1 MNGFLVRVRRRLRLA
16 WALATAQWA
25 LPALAVSAVILLL
38 VARVRPWPWPTL
50 AAAVTLLAGLLVVVI
65 AAVFVRIPNLVTARA
80 VDVGLG
86 TKDALATALEL
97 STSTEPQPFL
107 GAIQRRAESL
117 ISGRKPAEA
126 VPLQWSPKRLAFSGV
141 LIAGAVA
148 LLVVP
153 NHQDAVRRAK
163 AQERVELAKT
173 ADEIRKQ
180 AAEVAA
186 LPSGAAAATTL
197 QKLAEELS
205 KTNSL
210 ERGQQAIDKAL
221 AELQAGVP
229 PSFLADKAAAVGLE
243 RSLQTAPLPGTEGSA
258 SEQMK
263 AAAQELAGL
272 SAADQA
278 ALAERLKSLAAAQAT
293 GSPETAKALEA
304 AATALASGD
313 TAKAAGDL
321 DKAAAAAKER
331 SDKVAAAQAKLAAAG
346 KAGEGKARL
355 GAAAKGSGSGS
366 AAGSGQGQGS
376 GSGQGQGSGQGAGQG
391 SGAAGSG
398 TGSAGAKGPGG
409 NNGQAGAAKPNG
421 SGNNPSV
428 GIQQGD
434 LPIFEPGKTE
444 QINVDGNAADGPGE
458 VVGKTT
464 GANTAG
470 GASVPLSKALPT
482 YQAQATEAVNN
493 LTIAPSERELVK
505 AYFEGLGKP

>member
-1 MNGFLVRVRRRLRLA
+1 MNGFLGRVRRRLRLA

-25 LPALAVSAVILLL
+25 LPALAAFVVALLL
-38 VARVRPWPWPTL
+38 MARVRPWLWPTR
-50 AAAVTLLAGLLVVVI
+50 AAAVTLAIGLLAVVV
-65 AAVFVRIPNLVTARA
+65 AAVVVRIPNLVAARA

-107 GAIQRRAESL
+107 GAIQRRADSFV
-117 ISGRKPAEA
+117 SGRKPAEA
-126 VPLQWSPKRLAFSGV
+126 VPLQWSPKRLAFAGV
-141 LIAGAVA
+141 MLAGAVA
-148 LLVVP
+148 LVVVP
-153 NHQDAVRRAK
+153 NRQDAVRRAK
-163 AQERVELAKT
+163 AQERAELAKT
-173 ADEIRKQ
+173 ADELRKQ

-197 QKLAEELS
+197 QKLAEELA

-210 ERGQQAIDKAL
+210 DRGQEAIDKAL
-221 AELQAGVP
+221 AELQAGIP

-243 RSLQTAPLPGTEGSA
+243 RSLQTAPLPGAKGSA

-272 SAADQA
+272 TAADQA

-313 TAKAAGDL
+313 TAKAAGEL
-321 DKAAAAAKER
+321 DRAAAAVKER
-331 SDKVAAAQAKLAAAG
+331 SDKVASAQAKIAAAG

-355 GAAAKGSGSGS
+355 GAAAKGSGDGK
-366 AAGSGQGQGS
+366 AAGAGQGNGQGAGNGQGQG
-376 GSGQGQGSGQGAGQG
+376 QGTGQG

-398 TGSAGAKGPGG
+398 GGSGGMKGPGG
-409 NNGQAGAAKPNG
+409 NNGQGGAAKPNG

-458 VVGKTT
+458 VVGKTA
-464 GANTAG
+464 GANTAS

>member
-25 LPALAVSAVILLL
+25 LPALAASVVALLL
-38 VARVRPWPWPTL
+38 LARMRPWLWPTR
-50 AAAVTLLAGLLVVVI
+50 AAAVALVGGLLVVVV
-65 AAVFVRIPNLVTARA
+65 AAVVVRIPNLVTARV

-107 GAIQRRAESL
+107 AAIQRRADSL

-126 VPLQWSPKRLAFSGV
+126 VPLQWSPKRLAFASV

-148 LLVVP
+148 LVVVP

-163 AQERVELAKT
+163 AQERAELAKT
-173 ADEIRKQ
+173 ADELRKQ

-197 QKLAEELS
+197 QKLAEELA

-210 ERGQQAIDKAL
+210 ERGQEAIDKAL

-243 RSLQTAPLPGTEGSA
+243 RSLQTAPLPGTKGSA

-313 TAKAAGDL
+313 AAKAAGDL

-331 SDKVAAAQAKLAAAG
+331 SDKVAAAQAKTAAAG

-355 GAAAKGSGSGS
+355 GAAAKGSGNGS
-366 AAGSGQGQGS
+366 AAGGGDGKGQGS
-376 GSGQGQGSGQGAGQG
+376 GSGQGQGQGSGQGRGAGGSGSGSGGTKSAGGNDGQG
-391 SGAAGSG
+391 
-398 TGSAGAKGPGG
+398 
-409 NNGQAGAAKPNG
+409 GAAKPNG

-428 GIQQGD
+428 GIKQGD

-458 VVGKTT
+458 VVGKTA
-464 GANTAG
+464 GANTAS

-493 LTIAPSERELVK
+493 LTIAPSERDLVK